1 MKASIST
8 TKDEFSAKKIVIYK
22 NNNYSFKEDEAISN
36 SYKEKKTPDVTSSKI
51 EWKNEDKDNEMVFQV
66 NFANEIYG
74 GATFERGF
82 VQEEIKN
89 VLSTT
94 SSILTANREKF
105 DLDPRGKESRPT
117 PVVIVGQIKD
127 FDDVGLPYGWNDSKW
142 NQEAKSMIKRSDSP
156 NVFNELAIAANS
168 IKKYGDDDE
177 KSVKALFNNALAGFR
192 LAKEVAGNKKCKIKT
207 GLFGAGAF
215 HNSPEFSIAMQH
227 LASRIANVDVE
238 FCGIDL
244 SKRNYIK
251 GIFDRVD
258 QMIDSGMNLNQITN
272 QLIKNWKTANLD
284 NKGWRISKEIPE
296 IIENILTPRSSP
308 AIKKVTK
315 LTKNTLNSDIIKLLD
330 DYRSSGDVTN
340 TLKAQINQI
349 VAQGNTQNREF
360 FTPQIYS
367 GIGAKTNLTY
377 DKTNCQLRLQITE
390 VFDGGIAQKL
400 GMKADE
406 TIVIKYQKEEVKDL
420 QEFAHKAICAIR
432 NLSVKD
438 LEISYES
445 NTKSHF
451 NLKEE
456 LIKQNSGNLFYNKR
470 IINNLDDVKAINSG
484 SHREHLR

>member
-1 MKASIST
+1 
-8 TKDEFSAKKIVIYK
+8 
-22 NNNYSFKEDEAISN
+22 
-36 SYKEKKTPDVTSSKI
+36 
-51 EWKNEDKDNEMVFQV
+51 MVFQV

-74 GATFERGF
+74 GATFGKGF

-142 NQEAKSMIKRSDSP
+142 NQKAKSMIKRSDSP

-192 LAKEVAGNKKCKIKT
+192 LAKEVAGSKNCKIKT

-227 LASRIANVDVE
+227 LASRIADVDVE

-296 IIENILTPRSSP
+296 ISKNILTPRSSP

-367 GIGAKTNLTY
+367 GIGAETNLTY

-456 LIKQNSGNLFYNKR
+456 LIKQNSGNLSYNKR